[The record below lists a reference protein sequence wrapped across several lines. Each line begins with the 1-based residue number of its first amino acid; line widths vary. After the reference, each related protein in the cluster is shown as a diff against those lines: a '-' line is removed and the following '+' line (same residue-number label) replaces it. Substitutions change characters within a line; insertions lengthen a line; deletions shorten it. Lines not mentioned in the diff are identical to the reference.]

1 MQRIAMALA
10 KVGTMIRITAAKG
23 AMAGF
28 SVPPPPFA
36 PMSQASVSA
45 LRIAGIC
52 LVRSPRAARSAYAP
66 KTPREVSCDVCTNG
80 LRDGLWCFGSLSY
93 PS

>member
-1 MQRIAMALA
+1 MQRIAIALA
-10 KVGTMIRITAAKG
+10 KVGAMIRITAANG

-36 PMSQASVSA
+36 PMSQASVLA

-52 LVRSPRAARSAYAP
+52 LVRSPRVAKGAVR
-66 KTPREVSCDVCTNG
+66 G
-80 LRDGLWCFGSLSY
+80 
-93 PS
+93 